1 MMKAVLFDFGGT
13 IDTNGI
19 HWSEKFWEVYQRHSI
34 PVSKQDYEK
43 AYVFAENNMAGQ
55 IKPDYSFKFTLTT
68 QIKLQIEYLNKM
80 ELLDSGSLDIVV
92 HELARS
98 CYDDVRGTI
107 KDAKKYLDRLSQ
119 NYLLGVIS
127 NFYGN
132 LESVLKEFSIAGYFN
147 SIVDS
152 EIAGLKKPNPEIFLF
167 SLKELNAE
175 PDEAWM
181 VGDSYDRDIQPAK
194 IAGIKTVW
202 LDGKSWQR
210 PAITT
215 DADFIIN
222 SLCELNNIIN

>member
-19 HWSEKFWEVYQRHSI
+19 HWSEKFWDIYRRHSI

-43 AYVFAENNMAGQ
+43 AYVFAENNMKGQ
-55 IKPDYSFKFTLTT
+55 IKPYYSFKYTLTT
-68 QIKLQIEYLNKM
+68 QLRLQIEYLEKM
-80 ELLDSGSLDIVV
+80 DLIHSDSLEIIV

-98 CYDDVRGTI
+98 CYEDVGSTI
-107 KDAKKYLDRLSQ
+107 KDAKRYLDRLSK

-132 LESVLKEFSIAGYFN
+132 LETVLKEFSIAGYFS

-152 EIAGLKKPNPEIFLF
+152 EVAGLKKPNPDIFLY

-175 PDEAWM
+175 PFEAWM

-194 IAGIKTVW
+194 TAGIKTVW
-202 LDGKSWQR
+202 LDGRSWQR
-210 PAITT
+210 PVSIE
-215 DADFIIN
+215 DADFRIT
-222 SLCELNNIIN
+222 SLSELNNIIN